1 MSCPEIGLHK
11 KSNNKEMKGRKI
23 RLEAVAEYI
32 AGGTTYR
39 ELGRQYAVGA
49 TTVRLWVMEHKS
61 GKGPDQ
67 EAIDRVAG
75 VLETREGS
83 MPEDVGRLK
92 RELREARLHAKLLE
106 AMIDIAEERM
116 GIVIRKKSGAKR

>member
-1 MSCPEIGLHK
+1 
-11 KSNNKEMKGRKI
+11 MKGRKI
-23 RLEAVAEYI
+23 RVEVVAEYL

-39 ELGRQYAVGA
+39 ELERRYGIGVTTARQ
-49 TTVRLWVMEHKS
+49 WVKEHKS

-75 VLETREGS
+75 VLETREAS

-106 AMIDIAEERM
+106 AMIDIAEEQM
-116 GIVIRKKSGAKR
+116 GVVIRKKPGAKQ